1 MAKVKKSPA
10 PAPSAPPTK
19 RSRGKALLVFAIVL
33 LVGAGVAAVLWWQRG
48 GAQLAVVQAALPAEP
63 DTSTAPAELK
73 ERLST
78 ANERAHRRGSALDAL
93 KELSRLYHAN
103 GFLDEAV
110 QCYTALERLEPR
122 EPRWLHLHATILA
135 GYGDI
140 EPALELWNRVV
151 VLAPDYVPTR
161 LRIGDAQLKSNRID
175 LAAAAYNAVL
185 QREPKNPYALFGLA
199 RIDFEAKRWPQAR
212 EKLEAVVNATN
223 YEIGYDLIVSLY
235 EQIGETERARA
246 IRSSA
251 KASGAYRDP
260 ADPWLDGLSTDC
272 YDSFRLALA
281 AGVAERFR
289 DTEGA
294 IRLLQRAVAL
304 SPNDVSANFQ
314 LGRIAMD
321 HGNTELAKQ
330 QLERCTVLSPD
341 FADAWAWLSS
351 LYTRLGDNAGAER
364 ILLAGLSKCPQ
375 SPGLHLMRARSLR
388 EANRLDDAA
397 NEFAISIRLRPN
409 EPDAYI
415 ELGNMLISSGQ
426 IDPGLEQI
434 RAALVAEPGN
444 PMATGI
450 LAFHAITTGSESEA
464 RAWLHRVAL
473 QPRIPRETVEKL
485 QSVYRETFGH
495 EYAAEK

>member
-10 PAPSAPPTK
+10 PVLAAPPANRPRRK
-19 RSRGKALLVFAIVL
+19 GLLVFVIAA
-33 LVGAGVAAVLWWQRG
+33 LVGAGVVALVWWQRT
-48 GAQLAVVQAALPAEP
+48 GARLAVVQAALPAEP
-63 DTSTAPAELK
+63 DMSTAPGELK
-73 ERLST
+73 ERLSA
-78 ANERAHRRGSALDAL
+78 ANERAHQRTSALEAL

-103 GFLDEAV
+103 GFLDEAA
-110 QCYTALERLEPR
+110 QCYAALERLEPR
-122 EPRWLHLHATILA
+122 EPRWPHLHATILA

-151 VLAPDYVPTR
+151 TLAPDYIPTR
-161 LRIGDAQLKSNRID
+161 LRIGDAQLKSNRIE
-175 LAAAAYNAVL
+175 LATAAYNAVL

-199 RIDFEAKRWPQAR
+199 RIDFEAKRWSQAR
-212 EKLEAVVNATN
+212 EKLETVVNQTN

-235 EQIGETERARA
+235 EQIGETERART

-260 ADPWLDGLSTDC
+260 ADPWLDGLASDC

-289 DTEGA
+289 DTAGA
-294 IRLLQRAVAL
+294 IRLLQRAVEL

-321 HGNTELAKQ
+321 HGNSQLAKQ
-330 QLERCTVLSPD
+330 QFERCTVLSPD

-351 LYTRLGDNAGAER
+351 LYSNLNDAAGAER
-364 ILLAGLSKCPQ
+364 ILRTGLSKCPQ

-388 EANRLDDAA
+388 EASRLEEAA
-397 NEFAISIRLRPN
+397 NEFSISIRLRPN
-409 EPDAYI
+409 EPEAYV

-426 IDPGLEQI
+426 VDAGIEQI
-434 RAALVAEPGN
+434 RAALAAEPGN
-444 PMATGI
+444 PMAIGI
-450 LAFHAITTGSESEA
+450 LAFHAITTGGEAEA
-464 RAWLHRVAL
+464 RAWLHRVEL
-473 QPRIPRETVEKL
+473 QPRIPRETVERL
-485 QSVYRETFGH
+485 HGVYRETFGH
-495 EYAAEK
+495 EYTGDR

>member
-1 MAKVKKSPA
+1 MAKVKKKTSPA
-10 PAPSAPPTK
+10 PATAPAKP
-19 RSRGKALLVFAIVL
+19 SRGKWLL
-33 LVGAGVAAVLWWQRG
+33 VAAVVALAGAIATVVWWQRTS
-48 GAQLAVVQAALPAEP
+48 ARLAVVESSIPAAP
-63 DTSTAPAELK
+63 DVSAAPAELK
-73 ERLST
+73 GRLT
-78 ANERAHRRGSALDAL
+78 DANERAHRRSTAVDAL

-110 QCYTALERLEPR
+110 RCYVGLEQLEPR

-140 EPALELWNRVV
+140 EPALQLWDRVV
-151 VLAPDYVPTR
+151 ALAPDYIPTR
-161 LRIGDAQLKSNRID
+161 LRIGDAQLKSNRTA

-212 EKLEAVVNATN
+212 EKLETVVNDTN

-235 EQIGETERARA
+235 EQIGETGRALA

-260 ADPWLDGLSTDC
+260 ADPWLDGLAEDC
-272 YDSFRLALA
+272 YDSFRLALS

-289 DTEGA
+289 DTDGA
-294 IRLLQRAVAL
+294 IRLLRKAIQL

-321 HGNTELAKQ
+321 HGDPVLAKQ

-341 FADAWAWLSS
+341 FADAWAWLST
-351 LYTRLGDNAGAER
+351 LYSNAGDKAAADR
-364 ILLAGLSKCPQ
+364 ILLTGLGKCPQ
-375 SPGLHLMRARSLR
+375 SPGLHLMRARVLV
-388 EANRLDDAA
+388 EANQLDEAA

-409 EPDAYI
+409 EPDAYL
-415 ELGNMLISSGQ
+415 ELGKMLIGA
-426 IDPGLEQI
+426 GRTEAGVEQL

-444 PMATGI
+444 PAALSA
-450 LAFHAITTGSESEA
+450 LAFHAISTGSEADA
-464 RAWLHRVAL
+464 RAWLHRIDL
-473 QPRIPRETVEKL
+473 QPRTQREAVERL
-485 QSVYRETFGH
+485 RSFYRETFGH
-495 EYAAEK
+495 EYIPQ

>member
-1 MAKVKKSPA
+1 MAKVKKKTSPA
-10 PAPSAPPTK
+10 PAAAPAKP
-19 RSRGKALLVFAIVL
+19 SRGKWRL
-33 LVGAGVAAVLWWQRG
+33 VAAVVVVAGTIATVVWWQRTS
-48 GAQLAVVQAALPAEP
+48 ARLAVVESSIPAAP
-63 DTSTAPAELK
+63 DVSAAPAELK
-73 ERLST
+73 NRLT
-78 ANERAHRRGSALDAL
+78 DANERAHRGSTAVDAL

-110 QCYTALERLEPR
+110 RCYLGLEQLEPR

-140 EPALELWNRVV
+140 EPALQLWDRVV
-151 VLAPDYVPTR
+151 ALAPDYIPTR
-161 LRIGDAQLKSNRID
+161 LRIGDAQLKSNRTAP
-175 LAAAAYNAVL
+175 AAAAYNAVL

-212 EKLEAVVNATN
+212 EKLETVVNDTN

-235 EQIGETERARA
+235 EEIGETERARV

-260 ADPWLDGLSTDC
+260 ADPWLDGLADDC
-272 YDSFRLALA
+272 YDSFRLALS

-289 DTEGA
+289 DTDGA
-294 IRLLQRAVAL
+294 IRLLRKAIQL

-321 HGNTELAKQ
+321 HGDTALAKQ

-351 LYTRLGDNAGAER
+351 LYSNSGDKAGADR
-364 ILLAGLSKCPQ
+364 ILLTGLSKSPQ

-388 EANRLDDAA
+388 DANRIGEAA
-397 NEFAISIRLRPN
+397 NEFATSIHLRPN
-409 EPDAYI
+409 EPDPYI
-415 ELGNMLISSGQ
+415 ELGQMLIAAGQ
-426 IDPGLEQI
+426 SDAGVEQI

-450 LAFHAITTGSESEA
+450 LAFHTITTGSESES
-464 RAWLHRVAL
+464 RAWLRRVAQ
-473 QPRIPRETVEKL
+473 QPRIPRDTVERL
-485 QSVYRETFGH
+485 LAAYRETFGH
-495 EYAAEK
+495 EYVADR